1 MKIRPAKFSDSGEI
15 VEIWNP
21 YIKKTFVT
29 FNASEKTQEEVWK
42 LVNDR
47 RNNGH
52 EFWVAVQDDKIIGFA
67 SYDQLRAGV
76 GYKYSMEHTIIVAEK
91 HKSLG
96 IGKNLMGTLCGHAK
110 NRGINSM
117 WAGVSALNVPAIKF
131 HEGLDFKIVARLPE
145 VGYKFGTFVDL
156 VLMRKIL

>member
-1 MKIRPAKFSDSGEI
+1 MKFRPAKFSDSAEI
-15 VEIWNP
+15 VDIWNP

-42 LVNDR
+42 LVKDR

-52 EFWVAVQDDKIIGFA
+52 EFWVAIQDDKIIGFA
-67 SYDQLRAGV
+67 SYDQLRAGI
-76 GYKYSMEHTIIVAEK
+76 GYRYSMEHTIIVSEK
-91 HKSLG
+91 YKSLG
-96 IGKNLMGTLCGHAK
+96 VGKNLMGILCAHAK
-110 NRGINSM
+110 DRDINSM

-131 HEGLDFKIVARLPE
+131 HEGLGFKIVARLPE
-145 VGYKFGTFVDL
+145 VGYKFDTFVDL

>member
-96 IGKNLMGTLCGHAK
+96 VGKNLMGTLCGHAK

>member
-1 MKIRPAKFSDSGEI
+1 MKVRPAKFSDSTEI
-15 VEIWNP
+15 IEIWNP

-29 FNASEKTQEEVWK
+29 FNASEKTQEEVCDLIK
-42 LVNDR
+42 DR
-47 RNNGH
+47 RDNGH
-52 EFWVAVQDDKIIGFA
+52 EFWVASQDDKIIGFA
-67 SYDQLRAGV
+67 SYDQLRRGV
-76 GYKYSMEHTIIVAEK
+76 GYRYSMEHTIIVSEK
-91 HKSLG
+91 YKSMG
-96 IGKNLMGTLCGHAK
+96 VGKNLMGILCGHAK
-110 NRGINSM
+110 KRDINSM